1 MASLTLGS
9 GTPWRGP
16 EMKELILT
24 PRRMPSI
31 PVEAEVISPD
41 VVAGLTLAEVEGLGV
56 HVGNRVHP
64 LKEFFNVEG
73 ELAETAAEQRIVVD
87 GTIQT
92 VKYIG
97 ARMTAGSIL
106 VRGCSGMHTGAQM
119 SGGEI
124 VIEGNTRD
132 WAGAEMKGG
141 LLVIKEDSRNQT
153 GAAYRGSAEGMTGGC
168 ILVEGDAGTEVG
180 AFMRRGMIVVKG
192 DLEPLAGAHMNGGTI
207 FVFGTA
213 SRRMGVEAQGNGG
226 FIACLGAVESLLPT
240 YAYDTTYR
248 PAFMKLYLRQIRDEL
263 GVKEAGEFIE
273 TAFRRYRGDI
283 SVGGSAEILVA
294 ELN

>member
-1 MASLTLGS
+1 MEDL
-9 GTPWRGP
+9 W
-16 EMKELILT
+16 LT
-24 PRRMPSI
+24 PKRMPSI

-41 VVAGLTLAEVEGLGV
+41 VVAGLTLPEVGNLGV
-56 HVGNRVHP
+56 HLGNKVHP

-73 ELAETAAEQRIVVD
+73 ELAETAAKQRIVID
-87 GTIQT
+87 GTINK
-92 VKYIG
+92 VKYVG
-97 ARMTAGSIL
+97 ARMTAGNIL
-106 VRGCSGMHTGAQM
+106 IKGCSGMHTGAQM

-124 VIEGNTRD
+124 IVEGNTRD

-141 LLVIKEDSRNQT
+141 LLIIRKDSRNQT

-192 DLEPLAGAHMNGGTI
+192 DLGPLTGAHMNGGTI
-207 FVFGTA
+207 FVFGRA

-226 FIACLGAVESLLPT
+226 FIACFGTVESLLPT
-240 YAYDTTYR
+240 YAYDTTYE

-263 GVKEAGEFIE
+263 GIEEAEQFLE
-273 TAFRRYRGDI
+273 AAFQRYRGDA
-283 SVGGSAEILVA
+283 SAGGSAEIFVA

>member
-1 MASLTLGS
+1 M
-9 GTPWRGP
+9 
-16 EMKELILT
+16 EELWLI

-41 VVAGLTLAEVEGLGV
+41 VVAGLTLSEVGNLGV
-56 HVGNRVHP
+56 HLGNRVRP

-73 ELAETAAEQRIVVD
+73 ELAGTAAKQRIVVD
-87 GTIQT
+87 GTINT
-92 VKYIG
+92 VKYVG
-97 ARMTAGSIL
+97 ARMTSGSIL
-106 VRGCSGMHTGAQM
+106 VKGCSGMHTGAQM

-124 VIEGNTRD
+124 IVEGNTRD

-141 LLVIKEDSRNQT
+141 LLVIREDSRNQT

-180 AFMRRGMIVVKG
+180 VFMRRGMIVVKG
-192 DLEPLAGAHMNGGTI
+192 DLGPLAGAHMNGGTI
-207 FVFGTA
+207 FVFGRA

-240 YAYDTTYR
+240 YAYDTTYE

-263 GVKEAGEFIE
+263 GIEEAEQFLE
-273 TAFRRYRGDI
+273 VAFRRYRGDA
-283 SVGGSAEILVA
+283 SVGGSAEIFVA